1 MGSAMPAFDRER
13 EEGATGAPQ
22 MVFSDEPED
31 DDSLFKDA
39 LPQLAMPVRKKQKS
53 TKGFLTVEQLQAFF
67 TL

>member
-1 MGSAMPAFDRER
+1 
-13 EEGATGAPQ
+13 

-53 TKGFLTVEQLQAFF
+53 TKGFLTVSPSEPSL
-67 TL
+67 